1 MSLILSSSK
10 YTTYIYTENKKKSTY
25 LFRSIRSTKIDFQ
38 KIKMDM
44 TEIHRPERRTKGSG
58 WFIPIL
64 PFHSQWVSPIDLRRR
79 LRSNVGGRNFFAERS
94 RPRSSLRIRAA
105 FSRVRRFQRLLA
117 LASCNP
123 ATFVGLKDRHE
134 SRRRARR
141 SQGRLARPKSR
152 NHATSTCPTRLFS
165 PLFKEHWLNGIFGE
179 VETRI
184 SKAICN

>member
-1 MSLILSSSK
+1 
-10 YTTYIYTENKKKSTY
+10 
-25 LFRSIRSTKIDFQ
+25 
-38 KIKMDM
+38 MDM
-44 TEIHRPERRTKGSG
+44 SEIFPARFTAPNAGQRDPDDSS
-58 WFIPIL
+58 PVL
-64 PFHSQWVSPIDLRRR
+64 PFHSHPRVSPIDLR
-79 LRSNVGGRNFFAERS
+79 LRSKGSGSKFFSLNDRDRE
-94 RPRSSLRIRAA
+94 RSSLRIRAA

-165 PLFKEHWLNGIFGE
+165 PRLCLLKSID
-179 VETRI
+179 
-184 SKAICN
+184 

>member
-1 MSLILSSSK
+1 MSEIFPARFIAPNAGQRDPDDSSPFSLSTATHEFHPLIFVSDPTESGSK
-10 YTTYIYTENKKKSTY
+10 
-25 LFRSIRSTKIDFQ
+25 
-38 KIKMDM
+38 
-44 TEIHRPERRTKGSG
+44 
-58 WFIPIL
+58 
-64 PFHSQWVSPIDLRRR
+64 
-79 LRSNVGGRNFFAERS
+79 FFSLNDRDRE
-94 RPRSSLRIRAA
+94 RSSLRIRAA

-165 PLFKEHWLNGIFGE
+165 PRLCLLKSID
-179 VETRI
+179 
-184 SKAICN
+184 

>member
-1 MSLILSSSK
+1 MSEIFPARFIAPNAGQRDPDDSS
-10 YTTYIYTENKKKSTY
+10 
-25 LFRSIRSTKIDFQ
+25 
-38 KIKMDM
+38 
-44 TEIHRPERRTKGSG
+44 PV
-58 WFIPIL
+58 L
-64 PFHSQWVSPIDLRRR
+64 PFHSHPRVSRVSPLIFVSDPTE
-79 LRSNVGGRNFFAERS
+79 SGSKFFSLNDRDRE
-94 RPRSSLRIRAA
+94 RSSLRIRAA

-165 PLFKEHWLNGIFGE
+165 PRLCLLKSID
-179 VETRI
+179 
-184 SKAICN
+184 

>member
-1 MSLILSSSK
+1 MSEIFPARFIAPNAGQRDPDDSS
-10 YTTYIYTENKKKSTY
+10 
-25 LFRSIRSTKIDFQ
+25 
-38 KIKMDM
+38 
-44 TEIHRPERRTKGSG
+44 PV
-58 WFIPIL
+58 L
-64 PFHSQWVSPIDLRRR
+64 PFHSHPRVSPIDLR
-79 LRSNVGGRNFFAERS
+79 LRSKGSGSKFFSLNDRDRE
-94 RPRSSLRIRAA
+94 RSSLRIRAA

-165 PLFKEHWLNGIFGE
+165 PRLCLLKSID
-179 VETRI
+179 
-184 SKAICN
+184 